1 MAHPP
6 HPAEKPVRPSLAD
19 VAQGTGVIA
28 QRRRHPVRRPPSRL
42 RRRLIVLGV
51 LALLIGIAGLV
62 AIGWF
67 LDDQGRSPREWAPYI
82 ERRAQGNNSLFVQ
95 VGDLVART
103 LLRMDRLP
111 RPDEPVIPPSIGAAA
126 ARSGTPPTAARLV
139 LNPAQLAAALAQ
151 ATPGQVI
158 QLVPGT
164 WRIDGRGLALNRPG
178 TAAAPITLRA
188 ERLGDVTILSSVVEA
203 FKISAPYW
211 TIENLILR
219 GVCGS
224 HSDCEHAVHV
234 VGAGSN
240 AVIRNNRF
248 EDLNAHIKINGED
261 GLFPDN
267 GRIEGNTFINAEPRN
282 TRNPITP
289 IDLVAA
295 SNWRIAG
302 NFIADIQRQG
312 LGSATYGAFIKGSG
326 EGNVMERNMVLCEW
340 KLRRRSYSPNIGLS
354 IGGGGSFPDAIKRDL
369 GRSGN
374 EQSAGVIRDNF
385 IAFCNDVGIYVNKG
399 HRSVIAHNTVLDT
412 AGIGIRFA
420 DSTAEVVGNLVDG
433 PLQIR
438 DNAVVRARDNETT
451 NLLGLFVGL
460 HPVHAMFRDA
470 ARLDLRWRNR
480 PNTITTGD
488 VRPDLCGAER
498 TGRVL
503 PGAFEDFSRCREPA
517 PTATPA
523 TRAPAAP
530 EPRPPT
536 APAR

>member
-1 MAHPP
+1 M
-6 HPAEKPVRPSLAD
+6 
-19 VAQGTGVIA
+19 AQGSGVIA
-28 QRRRHPVRRPPSRL
+28 QRRRRQQQLRRPPSRL
-42 RRRLIVLGV
+42 LRWLILLGV
-51 LALLIGIAGLV
+51 LALLAGIVALV

-67 LDDQGRSPREWAPYI
+67 LGDQGRTPREWAPYI
-82 ERRAQGNNSLFVQ
+82 ERRAQGNHGLIVQAGSLMS
-95 VGDLVART
+95 RY

-111 RPDEPVIPPSIGAAA
+111 RPDDPAIPPGIGAAV

-139 LNPAQLAAALAQ
+139 LNPAQLAAAIAQ

-178 TAAAPITLRA
+178 AANAPITLRA
-188 ERLGDVTILSSVVEA
+188 ERLGDVTILSSAVTA
-203 FKISAPYW
+203 FKVSAPNW

-234 VGAGSN
+234 VGAGTN

-267 GRIEGNTFINAEPRN
+267 GRIEGNTLLNTAPRN

-302 NFIADIQRQG
+302 NFIADFQRQG
-312 LGSATYGAFIKGSG
+312 LGGATYGAFIKGAG

-369 GRSGN
+369 GHSGN
-374 EQSAGVIRDNF
+374 EQSNGVIRDNF
-385 IAFCNDVGIYVNKG
+385 IAFCNDIGIYVNKG
-399 HRSVIAHNTVLDT
+399 HRSVIAHNTLLDT
-412 AGIGIRFA
+412 AGISVRFA
-420 DSTAEVVGNLVDG
+420 DSTAEVVGNLIDG
-433 PLQIR
+433 TLQTR

-451 NLLGLFVGL
+451 NLLGLFVGR
-460 HPVHAMFRDA
+460 HPVHDMFRDP

-480 PNTITTGD
+480 PDTITTGD
-488 VRPDLCGAER
+488 MRPDLCGVER

-503 PGAFEDFSRCREPA
+503 PGAFEDFSRCRD
-517 PTATPA
+517 
-523 TRAPAAP
+523 PAA
-530 EPRPPT
+530 RP
-536 APAR
+536 